1 MKRRAGKAKDIE
13 EPGQDSFLDVVANLV
28 GVMIILVMVVG
39 AQAQKGFIAQE
50 RAKQTTAPEPVP
62 IVDVAGAEAAAASV
76 EASISELDGRIKDA
90 SIEAARREAERNRV
104 QLLVTIAEQRL
115 AEHRTALDEQA
126 RESYD
131 LVEQLNQA
139 KAEMARL
146 DASQTALTKPS
157 PAVLEHLP
165 TPMAKTVFGREIH
178 FRLLGGKVAYVPWDE
193 MLERL
198 KADAPG
204 HVGKL
209 RDSARAEMSLPVI
222 NGFGARYILRR
233 AEVETQTRLG
243 VATQSRVELEKLYFV
258 DAEPNLGVPLAKAL
272 ETGSEFRSRI
282 GAMPPQQTTVTIW
295 VYPDSFDEF
304 RALKAELF
312 KLGYLTAGRP
322 LPAGHPI
329 GGSPD
334 GSRSSAE

>member
-1 MKRRAGKAKDIE
+1 MTRRTGKTSED
-13 EPGQDSFLDVVANLV
+13 PGHDSFLDVVANLV
-28 GVMIILVMVVG
+28 GILIILVMVVG

-50 RAKQTTAPEPVP
+50 KAKQMAAPEPAVP
-62 IVDVAGAEAAAASV
+62 LVDVAGAEAAAASV
-76 EASISELDGRIKDA
+76 ESSIAELDAKIKTTQ
-90 SIEAARREAERNRV
+90 IEAARREAERNRV
-104 QLLVTIAEQRL
+104 QLLVSIAEKRL

-131 LVEQLNQA
+131 LTEKLSQA
-139 KAEMARL
+139 RAEMARL

-198 KADAPG
+198 KADAPS

-209 RDSARAEMSLPVI
+209 RDTARAEMSLPVV

-258 DAEPNLGVPLAKAL
+258 DAEQNLGVPLAKAL
-272 ETGSEFRSRI
+272 ESGSEFRSRI
-282 GAMPPQQTTVTIW
+282 GGLPPQQTTVTIW

>member
-1 MKRRAGKAKDIE
+1 MRRRAGNATD

-50 RAKQTTAPEPVP
+50 KARQTPAPVP
-62 IVDVAGAEAAAASV
+62 VPSVDVAGATAAAAAV
-76 EASISELDGRIKDA
+76 EQSIAELDEKIKDA
-90 SIEAARREAERNRV
+90 KTEAARREAERNRV
-104 QLLVTIAEQRL
+104 QLLVTIAEKRL
-115 AEHRTALDEQA
+115 AEHRGALDQKA
-126 RESYD
+126 RDSYD
-131 LVEQLNQA
+131 LAEELNQA
-139 KAEMARL
+139 RAEIARL
-146 DASQTALTKPS
+146 DASQTALTKPP

-165 TPMAKTVFGREIH
+165 TPMAKTVFGSEIH
-178 FRLLGGKVAYVPWDE
+178 FRLLGGKLAYVPWDE
-193 MLERL
+193 MIERL
-198 KADAPG
+198 KTDAPS
-204 HVGKL
+204 HVSKL
-209 RDSARAEMSLPVI
+209 RDSARAEMSLPVV

-258 DAEPNLGVPLAKAL
+258 DAEQNLGVPLAKAI
-272 ETGSEFRSRI
+272 EPGSEFRSRI
-282 GAMPPQQTTVTIW
+282 GALPPQQTTVTIW

-304 RALKAELF
+304 RSLKAELF